1 MICKMAVCMF
11 WLLTYVGQGLD
22 LAVGNRPV
30 IIQVQGA
37 QGLDYRHGSGSIRK
51 KSELSSVG
59 GNLLHLRIYPTDG
72 SYRDDL
78 SNWLVFNDEP
88 RLSSWSP
95 AGMLIDDIVKEPRE
109 LQNVFFALSPAVL
122 NVLYSEYVTSQ
133 PHAAATPPPPLSQQ
147 LPHVAEPYVH
157 DDGNH
162 LFGNRQA
169 HQRPKK
175 RRIGCRH
182 PLRGP
187 LSLPIL
193 VCDEAGKKATT
204 LQESRQSNHD
214 DLYAEQRFNTAT
226 STKTDLA
233 RAEGGGGN
241 GGGGGTPY
249 NLPMNGG
256 FVPRAFAYETSG
268 NKLPGSKRNQITIGR
283 RSIDAQGES
292 PGHQAQASSA
302 SSAPTA
308 GASIA
313 SQLML
318 RSIRGSIQYDVPQ
331 IECPVSEDGMERFA
345 CPTADRMGRYHCID
359 DHVLCDGFIDCPTGE
374 DEDRQACMFYKTTKA
389 HLDVLA
395 DAILRWARGR

>member
-30 IIQVQGA
+30 IIQVQGT

-59 GNLLHLRIYPTDG
+59 GGNNNNLLHMRIYPSDG
-72 SYRDDL
+72 PHRDDL

-88 RLSSWSP
+88 RISSWSP

-122 NVLYSEYVTSQ
+122 NVLYSEYMTSQ
-133 PHAAATPPPPLSQQ
+133 PHAATQ
-147 LPHVAEPYVH
+147 PHVAEPYVH

-162 LFGNRQA
+162 HLLGSRQQA

-233 RAEGGGGN
+233 RAEA
-241 GGGGGTPY
+241 GTPL
-249 NLPMNGG
+249 NLPTNGG
-256 FVPRAFAYETSG
+256 FVPKAFAYETSG
-268 NKLPGSKRNQITIGR
+268 NKLPGSKRSQITIGR

-302 SSAPTA
+302 SSA

-345 CPTADRMGRYHCID
+345 CPTADRMGRFHCID
-359 DHVLCDGFIDCPTGE
+359 DHVLCDGFIDCPSGE

>member
-30 IIQVQGA
+30 IIQVQGT

-59 GNLLHLRIYPTDG
+59 SNLLQYRIYPSDG
-72 SYRDDL
+72 THRDDM

-133 PHAAATPPPPLSQQ
+133 PQTSAQ
-147 LPHVAEPYVH
+147 PHVAEPYVR

-162 LFGNRQA
+162 PHGSRQA

-187 LSLPIL
+187 LNLPIL
-193 VCDEAGKKATT
+193 VCDEAGKKTTT
-204 LQESRQSNHD
+204 LQEFRQSNH

-233 RAEGGGGN
+233 RAEGG
-241 GGGGGTPY
+241 TPL
-249 NLPMNGG
+249 NLPTNGG
-256 FVPRAFAYETSG
+256 FAPRSYAYETGGS
-268 NKLPGSKRNQITIGR
+268 KPPGSKRSQIAIGR

-292 PGHQAQASSA
+292 PGHQAQATSA
-302 SSAPTA
+302 SSTSPA

-359 DHVLCDGFIDCPTGE
+359 DHVLCDGFLDCPTGE

>member
-1 MICKMAVCMF
+1 MF

-37 QGLDYRHGSGSIRK
+37 QGGLETYRHGSGGFRK
-51 KSELSSVG
+51 KSELSSSVG

-72 SYRDDL
+72 SPGHMRDDL

-88 RLSSWSP
+88 RITSWSP
-95 AGMLIDDIVKEPRE
+95 AGMLIDNMVKEPRE

-122 NVLYSEYVTSQ
+122 NVLYSATSQ
-133 PHAAATPPPPLSQQ
+133 QAPSSQSFHSALAAAAT
-147 LPHVAEPYVH
+147 EPYLSPH
-157 DDGNH
+157 DEGSNNH
-162 LFGNRQA
+162 HQLIGGVGGGRQRA
-169 HQRPKK
+169 KK

-182 PLRGP
+182 PRGP
-187 LSLPIL
+187 LSVLPPIL
-193 VCDEAGKKATT
+193 VCDQEPGRKTTAAAATAANA
-204 LQESRQSNHD
+204 LHESRQSNHD

-233 RAEGGGGN
+233 RGAEA
-241 GGGGGTPY
+241 GTTSTTL
-249 NLPMNGG
+249 NLPANGG
-256 FVPRAFAYETSG
+256 FIPRAFAYETG
-268 NKLPGSKRNQITIGR
+268 KLPGSKRNQITVGR

-292 PGHQAQASSA
+292 PGHQAQASSV
-302 SSAPTA
+302 SSA

-331 IECPVSEDGMERFA
+331 IG
-345 CPTADRMGRYHCID
+345 
-359 DHVLCDGFIDCPTGE
+359 
-374 DEDRQACMFYKTTKA
+374 K
-389 HLDVLA
+389 
-395 DAILRWARGR
+395 

>member
-1 MICKMAVCMF
+1 MAVCMF

-37 QGLDYRHGSGSIRK
+37 QGLDYRHGSGGIRK
-51 KSELSSVG
+51 KSELNSVG
-59 GNLLHLRIYPTDG
+59 SNLLHFRIYPSDG
-72 SYRDDL
+72 AHRDDL
-78 SNWLVFNDEP
+78 SNWLVLNDEP
-88 RLSSWSP
+88 RISSWSP

-109 LQNVFFALSPAVL
+109 LPNVFFGLAPPAVL
-122 NVLYSEYVTSQ
+122 PNVLHSE
-133 PHAAATPPPPLSQQ
+133 HAASQHQ
-147 LPHVAEPYVH
+147 HVAEPYMH
-157 DDGNH
+157 DEGNS
-162 LFGNRQA
+162 LTSSGRQS
-169 HQRPKK
+169 HQRTRK
-175 RRIGCRH
+175 RRLGCRH
-182 PLRGP
+182 PRGP
-187 LSLPIL
+187 LGLPIL
-193 VCDEAGKKATT
+193 VCDGKTANV
-204 LQESRQSNHD
+204 LQEPRQSNYD
-214 DLYAEQRFNTAT
+214 DHYAEQRLNTAT

-233 RAEGGGGN
+233 RAEAGSPHN
-241 GGGGGTPY
+241 PPP
-249 NLPMNGG
+249 NSG
-256 FVPRAFAYETSG
+256 FGPRGLVYETS
-268 NKLPGSKRNQITIGR
+268 KLPGSKRNQIVVGR

-302 SSAPTA
+302 SSASSA

-359 DHVLCDGFIDCPTGE
+359 DHVLCDGFLDCPSGE
-374 DEDRQACMFYKTTKA
+374 DEDRQACMFFKTTKA

>member
-30 IIQVQGA
+30 IIQVQGT

-59 GNLLHLRIYPTDG
+59 GNLLHFRIYPSDG
-72 SYRDDL
+72 PHRDDL

-88 RLSSWSP
+88 RISSWSP

-133 PHAAATPPPPLSQQ
+133 PHTATQ
-147 LPHVAEPYVH
+147 PHVAAESYVH

-162 LFGNRQA
+162 LLGGRQQA

-204 LQESRQSNHD
+204 LQESRQSNQD

-233 RAEGGGGN
+233 RAEGGG
-241 GGGGGTPY
+241 TPL
-249 NLPMNGG
+249 NLPTNGG
-256 FVPRAFAYETSG
+256 FVPKAFAYETSG
-268 NKLPGSKRNQITIGR
+268 NKLPSKRNSQITIGR

-302 SSAPTA
+302 SSASSA

>member
-30 IIQVQGA
+30 IIQVQGT
-37 QGLDYRHGSGSIRK
+37 QGLDYRHGSSSIRK

-59 GNLLHLRIYPTDG
+59 NNLLHLKIYPSDG
-72 SYRDDL
+72 PYRDDL

-88 RLSSWSP
+88 RISSWSP

-133 PHAAATPPPPLSQQ
+133 PHAATQ
-147 LPHVAEPYVH
+147 PHVAEPYVH

-162 LFGNRQA
+162 LLGGRQA

-233 RAEGGGGN
+233 RAEGG
-241 GGGGGTPY
+241 TPL
-249 NLPMNGG
+249 NLPTNGG
-256 FVPRAFAYETSG
+256 FVPKAFAYETNG
-268 NKLPGSKRNQITIGR
+268 NKLPGSKRSQITIGR

-302 SSAPTA
+302 SSTSSA

>member
-30 IIQVQGA
+30 IIQVQGT

-59 GNLLHLRIYPTDG
+59 SNLLHFRIYPTDG
-72 SYRDDL
+72 PHRDDL

-88 RLSSWSP
+88 RISSWSP
-95 AGMLIDDIVKEPRE
+95 ASMLIDDIVKEPRE

-133 PHAAATPPPPLSQQ
+133 PHAATQ
-147 LPHVAEPYVH
+147 PHVVEPYVH
-157 DDGNH
+157 DNGNH
-162 LFGNRQA
+162 LLGSRQSA

-233 RAEGGGGN
+233 RAEGG
-241 GGGGGTPY
+241 TPL
-249 NLPMNGG
+249 NLPTNGG
-256 FVPRAFAYETSG
+256 FVPRAFTYETTG

-302 SSAPTA
+302 SSTSA

-331 IECPVSEDGMERFA
+331 IGKCVMLPSRYRYIREYHSSPRHSFRHSWLARLIEHTEIFNNYSEIWE
-345 CPTADRMGRYHCID
+345 YI
-359 DHVLCDGFIDCPTGE
+359 
-374 DEDRQACMFYKTTKA
+374 
-389 HLDVLA
+389 LA
-395 DAILRWARGR
+395 W

>member
-30 IIQVQGA
+30 IIQVQDT

-51 KSELSSVG
+51 KSELSSSVG
-59 GNLLHLRIYPTDG
+59 NNLLHLRLYPSDG
-72 SYRDDL
+72 PHRDDL

-88 RLSSWSP
+88 RISSWSP

-122 NVLYSEYVTSQ
+122 NVLYSEHATSQ
-133 PHAAATPPPPLSQQ
+133 QSHATTAAEPFVYDEGNQLINGRHQQQQQ
-147 LPHVAEPYVH
+147 LH
-157 DDGNH
+157 
-162 LFGNRQA
+162 
-169 HQRPKK
+169 HQRAKK

-182 PLRGP
+182 PKGP

-193 VCDEAGKKATT
+193 VCDEAGRKTTT
-204 LQESRQSNHD
+204 LQEPRQSNYD

-226 STKTDLA
+226 KTDLA
-233 RAEGGGGN
+233 RAEGG
-241 GGGGGTPY
+241 TPV
-249 NLPMNGG
+249 NLSPNGG
-256 FVPRAFAYETSG
+256 FIPRTLVYEAG
-268 NKLPGSKRNQITIGR
+268 KPPGSKRSQITVGR

-292 PGHQAQASSA
+292 PGHQAQGSSA
-302 SSAPTA
+302 SSTSSA
-308 GASIA
+308 GTSIA

-345 CPTADRMGRYHCID
+345 CPTADRMGRFHCID
-359 DHVLCDGFIDCPTGE
+359 DHVLCDGFLDCPTGE
-374 DEDRQACMFYKTTKA
+374 DEDRQACLFYKTTKA

>member
-37 QGLDYRHGSGSIRK
+37 QGLDYRHGSGSIRR
-51 KSELSSVG
+51 KSELSSSVG

-72 SYRDDL
+72 GPHMRDDL
-78 SNWLVFNDEP
+78 SNWLVLNDEP
-88 RLSSWSP
+88 RITSWSP
-95 AGMLIDDIVKEPRE
+95 AGMLIDDMVKEPRE

-122 NVLYSEYVTSQ
+122 NVLYSEYVTSSQ
-133 PHAAATPPPPLSQQ
+133 SSHGIAAT
-147 LPHVAEPYVH
+147 EPYFPH
-157 DDGNH
+157 DEGSGGH
-162 LFGNRQA
+162 QLIGGGGGNRQRA
-169 HQRPKK
+169 KK

-182 PLRGP
+182 PRGP
-187 LSLPIL
+187 LSVLPPIL
-193 VCDEAGKKATT
+193 VCDEAGRRTT
-204 LQESRQSNHD
+204 APANVAANVLQEPRQSNQD

-226 STKTDLA
+226 STKTDPA
-233 RAEGGGGN
+233 RAEA
-241 GGGGGTPY
+241 GTTL
-249 NLPMNGG
+249 NLPTNGG
-256 FVPRAFAYETSG
+256 FVPNRAFAYETG
-268 NKLPGSKRNQITIGR
+268 KLPGSKRNQITVGR
-283 RSIDAQGES
+283 RSIDAQRES
-292 PGHQAQASSA
+292 PGHQAQASSV
-302 SSAPTA
+302 SSA

>member
-1 MICKMAVCMF
+1 MF

-22 LAVGNRPV
+22 LALGNRPV
-30 IIQVQGA
+30 IIQVQDT
-37 QGLDYRHGSGSIRK
+37 QGFDYRHGSGSIRK
-51 KSELSSVG
+51 KSELNSVG
-59 GNLLHLRIYPTDG
+59 GNLLHFRIYPSD
-72 SYRDDL
+72 SPHRDDL

-88 RLSSWSP
+88 RISSWSP
-95 AGMLIDDIVKEPRE
+95 ASMLIDDIVKEPRE

-133 PHAAATPPPPLSQQ
+133 PHAATQ
-147 LPHVAEPYVH
+147 PHVAEPYVH
-157 DDGNH
+157 DNGNH
-162 LFGNRQA
+162 LLGSRQT

-175 RRIGCRH
+175 RRFGCRH

-193 VCDEAGKKATT
+193 VCDEAGKKATF
-204 LQESRQSNHD
+204 QEPRQSNHD

-233 RAEGGGGN
+233 RAEGG
-241 GGGGGTPY
+241 TPL
-249 NLPMNGG
+249 NLPTNGG
-256 FVPRAFAYETSG
+256 FVPKAFAYETSG
-268 NKLPGSKRNQITIGR
+268 NKRPGSKRSQITIGR

-302 SSAPTA
+302 SSTA

-318 RSIRGSIQYDVPQ
+318 RSTRGSIQYDVPQ
-331 IECPVSEDGMERFA
+331 IGKWYDTRE
-345 CPTADRMGRYHCID
+345 
-359 DHVLCDGFIDCPTGE
+359 
-374 DEDRQACMFYKTTKA
+374 
-389 HLDVLA
+389 
-395 DAILRWARGR
+395 

>member
-30 IIQVQGA
+30 IIQVQGT

-59 GNLLHLRIYPTDG
+59 GNLFHFRIYPSDG
-72 SYRDDL
+72 PHRDDL

-88 RLSSWSP
+88 QLSSWSP

-109 LQNVFFALSPAVL
+109 LQNVFFALSPAML
-122 NVLYSEYVTSQ
+122 NVLYNEYVTSSQ
-133 PHAAATPPPPLSQQ
+133 PHAATQ
-147 LPHVAEPYVH
+147 PHVAEPYVH
-157 DDGNH
+157 DEGNH
-162 LFGNRQA
+162 LLGGRQA

-193 VCDEAGKKATT
+193 VCDEAGKKATI
-204 LQESRQSNHD
+204 QEPRQSHHD

-233 RAEGGGGN
+233 RAEGG
-241 GGGGGTPY
+241 TPL
-249 NLPMNGG
+249 NLPTNDG
-256 FVPRAFAYETSG
+256 FAPRAFAYETSG
-268 NKLPGSKRNQITIGR
+268 NKLPGSKRNQIVIER

-302 SSAPTA
+302 PSTSSA

-331 IECPVSEDGMERFA
+331 IGK
-345 CPTADRMGRYHCID
+345 Y
-359 DHVLCDGFIDCPTGE
+359 
-374 DEDRQACMFYKTTKA
+374 
-389 HLDVLA
+389 
-395 DAILRWARGR
+395 

>member
-30 IIQVQGA
+30 IIQVQGT

-59 GNLLHLRIYPTDG
+59 GNLFHFRIYPSDG
-72 SYRDDL
+72 PHRDDL

-88 RLSSWSP
+88 QLSSWSP

-109 LQNVFFALSPAVL
+109 LQNVFFALSPAML
-122 NVLYSEYVTSQ
+122 NVLYNEYVTSSQ
-133 PHAAATPPPPLSQQ
+133 PHAATQ
-147 LPHVAEPYVH
+147 PHVAEPYVH
-157 DDGNH
+157 DEGNH
-162 LFGNRQA
+162 LLGGRQA

-193 VCDEAGKKATT
+193 VCDEAGKKATI
-204 LQESRQSNHD
+204 QEPRQSHHD

-233 RAEGGGGN
+233 RAEGG
-241 GGGGGTPY
+241 TPL
-249 NLPMNGG
+249 NLPTNDG
-256 FVPRAFAYETSG
+256 FAPRAFAYETSG
-268 NKLPGSKRNQITIGR
+268 NKLPGSKRNQIVIER

-302 SSAPTA
+302 PSTSSA